1 MDLQQHN
8 FLLTLDFDSPNLV
21 QGHRQGGLEVDGFLL
36 LKFVLRSSN
45 IQTSS
50 DIVAGVLGSDVR
62 FCFGQS
68 FSKWF
73 DTGVV

>member
-1 MDLQQHN
+1 M
-8 FLLTLDFDSPNLV
+8 
-21 QGHRQGGLEVDGFLL
+21 EVDGFLL

-50 DIVAGVLGSDVR
+50 DIVVGVLGSDVR